1 MDAKYSQYP
10 PQNQYPS
17 QNQYPQQNL
26 YPQYPPPQQQQQPPI
41 VINVPSSG
49 YPGMRPIFACHFTY

>member
-10 PQNQYPS
+10 P

-26 YPQYPPPQQQQQPPI
+26 YPQYPPPQQQQQQPPI

-49 YPGMRPIFACHFTY
+49 YPGMRPMFACHFTY

>member
-10 PQNQYPS
+10 P

-26 YPQYPPPQQQQQPPI
+26 YPQYPPPQQQQQQPPI

-49 YPGMRPIFACHFTY
+49 YPGMRPMFACHFNY